1 MSTTTP
7 TAVHYSFRLKP
18 GTDREA
24 FLKASAKTGPFIS
37 QAPGFM
43 FRRISEAEDGT
54 WSDHVIW
61 QSRADYDAID
71 GSFMQDPSTGDM
83 IALIDPATF
92 ARTISSVLL
101 QMQPA

>member
-1 MSTTTP
+1 MSTSPP

-37 QAPGFM
+37 EAPGFL

-61 QSRADYDAID
+61 KSRADYDAID
-71 GSFMQDPSTGDM
+71 AAFMQDPASADM

-101 QMQPA
+101 QMLPA